1 MQNLGGRDVKIHKGW
16 DLCLCGRGGDGG
28 GIDGSDEVGG
38 VDGSGGNSGV
48 GDGGKCIVGRSGGGR
63 CECRVWEHWKWTVQ
77 K

>member
-16 DLCLCGRGGDGG
+16 DLRLCGRGGDGG
-28 GIDGSDEVGG
+28 GI
-38 VDGSGGNSGV
+38 DGSGGNSGV